1 LKASGHIIQNERD
14 MDRERLRHASL
25 NRVASWGN
33 TLEAARGAKEQKAKE
48 AAEAYELVRQRQDD
62 AEALFKAESRKV
74 AIERARSLLFS
85 QNEQVKCLESK
96 YLLTSAM
103 KEREMQVDL
112 RNKVAE
118 RKRKEE
124 EYWHQKMLEDLAK
137 GLAEEQKKE
146 EATRLRA
153 QQAKAVQM
161 AQLEEMRQAYVSM
174 KIDEKEEGLLTK
186 LQAQKAAQEAGVIE
200 AARLKAERE
209 RTYTTQAENKR
220 MLAAKSQKE
229 AEEARKESEKM
240 RFFAAEKERKMALRA
255 ERSAEINRIKQEMKQ
270 RMIDK
275 QVAFLASLRTNEEQR
290 LGDQI
295 KEADEKR
302 KAMEDAKAAKLH
314 ESFLAAKT
322 FNAAQKAANDDAK
335 VRAFQEDR
343 QNAEV
348 LKAKF
353 KESMAEEAAKEEA
366 RRAKIK
372 KLQQFHVMQ
381 IEEKK
386 QRLGQL
392 QDETDEEIRDM
403 ERQFAVQDAEFQDYA
418 VKLVERVRAEGKNPL
433 PIILQLQKNMRQ
445 SLAG

>member
-1 LKASGHIIQNERD
+1 
-14 MDRERLRHASL
+14 M
-25 NRVASWGN
+25 
-33 TLEAARGAKEQKAKE
+33 
-48 AAEAYELVRQRQDD
+48 
-62 AEALFKAESRKV
+62 
-74 AIERARSLLFS
+74 
-85 QNEQVKCLESK
+85 

-103 KEREMQVDL
+103 KEREMQVEL

-124 EYWHQKMLEDLAK
+124 EYWHTKMLEDLAK
-137 GLAEEQKKE
+137 GLVQEQKKE
-146 EATRLRA
+146 ESAKLRA

-200 AARLKAERE
+200 AARLKAERD

-220 MLAAKSQKE
+220 MLAEKAQKE
-229 AEEARKESEKM
+229 AEAARKESEKM
-240 RFFAAEKERKMALRA
+240 RFFAAEKERKMAMRA
-255 ERSAEINRIKQEMKQ
+255 QRQAEINAIKQEMKQ

-275 QVAFLASLRTNEEQR
+275 QTAFLASLRTNEEQR

-343 QNAEV
+343 QNAEI
-348 LKAKF
+348 LKIKF

-366 RRAKIK
+366 RRSRIK
-372 KLQQFHVMQ
+372 QLQQFHIKQ

-386 QRLGQL
+386 QRMGLL
-392 QDETDEEIRDM
+392 QDETDDEIREM
-403 ERQFAVQDAEFQDYA
+403 ERQFAVQVVIAAAWPAGDFFNSWPQDAEFQEYA